1 MIFWPMRLHPVLIIQ
16 SNCSY
21 ILALILDWATIICSS
36 VLETTLHLV
45 VKLSFDIYLLITVQF
60 CSPNLDKKFF
70 YWFQHWF
77 FLWFFLFS
85 SKFHSSFKIVLMK
98 KECDVVCSLS
108 FSNICV
114 FFLFHWPVFTRLFRI
129 IIAYIES
136 KNQHHFIPFLNLK
149 RIYF

>member
-1 MIFWPMRLHPVLIIQ
+1 MQDFIIFYSLNIFVFKLLIFWPMRLHPVLIIQ

-77 FLWFFLFS
+77 FLWFFYFPAN
-85 SKFHSSFKIVLMK
+85 FIVLLKLFLWK
-98 KECDVVCSLS
+98 KSVMLFVHCLS
-108 FSNICV
+108 AISV
-114 FFLFHWPVFTRLFRI
+114 FFSCSIDLYLLD
-129 IIAYIES
+129 Y
-136 KNQHHFIPFLNLK
+136 LG
-149 RIYF
+149 